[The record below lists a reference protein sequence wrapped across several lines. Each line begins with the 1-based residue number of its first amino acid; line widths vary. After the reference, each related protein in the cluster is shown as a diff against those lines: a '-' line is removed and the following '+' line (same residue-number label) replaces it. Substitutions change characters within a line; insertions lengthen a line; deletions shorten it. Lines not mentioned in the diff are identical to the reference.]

1 MNFEFNDYR
10 PKSPPPSYA
19 EWTPIN
25 PVRYC
30 MGQTFFLFVLPF
42 LLGFSFS
49 PIGLLM
55 NVVLIDYIFFRN
67 ALRRGEW

>member
-1 MNFEFNDYR
+1 MNFEFEDYR

-25 PVRYC
+25 PVRYW
-30 MGQTFFLFVLPF
+30 LILILLLPF

-49 PIGLLM
+49 PMGLLM
-55 NVVLIDYIFFRN
+55 NVVLLDYIFYRN